1 MDRLPEDVRTLLQVL
16 HDHGFEAYVVGG
28 CVRDSLLSL
37 EPHDWDIT
45 TNALPEETI
54 KLFEFLNLQVIKTG
68 LKHGTVAVFMNGET
82 YEITTYRVDG
92 NYTDLRHPD
101 TVKFVSSLEEDL
113 KRRDFT
119 INAMAYNEE
128 EGLIDLFGGQ
138 KDLNDRIIRCV
149 GSPYDRFNEDPL
161 RMLRAIRFGANL
173 NFILDKKINDAIRRQ
188 EKLILSISKERITSE
203 FEKMLVSN
211 NKNALRYY
219 LDRYERI
226 FAIICPP
233 LYEMFDYNQNNKYH
247 DFSLWE
253 HTVRTI
259 INCPNNY
266 MVRLAAL
273 FHDIG
278 KPSCYKE
285 DKEGWGH
292 YKGHA
297 LASVKIFEDI
307 CNNKY
312 FVFSTLEKKTI
323 SELILFHDYN
333 LVNTNKCLRK
343 FLSKIDIKNLDWII
357 KLKEADCLSHK
368 ENDEEAEKKFE
379 ELQKIEAAA
388 KSIIITPRANCFSLK
403 DLDINGKQVIEIMK
417 LDEGDKV
424 VGNILKRCLKLVID
438 GAIKNDYNV
447 FKELIIKDKLFSK

>member
-247 DFSLWE
+247 DFSL
-253 HTVRTI
+253 
-259 INCPNNY
+259 
-266 MVRLAAL
+266 
-273 FHDIG
+273 
-278 KPSCYKE
+278 
-285 DKEGWGH
+285 
-292 YKGHA
+292 
-297 LASVKIFEDI
+297 
-307 CNNKY
+307 
-312 FVFSTLEKKTI
+312 
-323 SELILFHDYN
+323 
-333 LVNTNKCLRK
+333 
-343 FLSKIDIKNLDWII
+343 
-357 KLKEADCLSHK
+357 
-368 ENDEEAEKKFE
+368 
-379 ELQKIEAAA
+379 
-388 KSIIITPRANCFSLK
+388 
-403 DLDINGKQVIEIMK
+403 
-417 LDEGDKV
+417 
-424 VGNILKRCLKLVID
+424 
-438 GAIKNDYNV
+438 
-447 FKELIIKDKLFSK
+447 